1 MSNAI
6 VYNGE
11 KIELSNCLKKDPRSY
26 YNGWIFLKSDEYEY
40 AEFTCLPKG
49 MVIRLTNHP
58 EDDKFYANGD
68 YNGKYKIPNVLFNTY
83 HLGKTKSSQIF
94 QINENTFFLKGRL
107 NATERSEF
115 EPPKVPKKEKT
126 IYQEIDFDNLV
137 MLNDSLSSRTIK
149 WNLRENILLLIVIMG
164 SSIFP

>member
-107 NATERSEF
+107 NAT
-115 EPPKVPKKEKT
+115 
-126 IYQEIDFDNLV
+126 
-137 MLNDSLSSRTIK
+137 
-149 WNLRENILLLIVIMG
+149 
-164 SSIFP
+164 

>member
-58 EDDKFYANGD
+58 
-68 YNGKYKIPNVLFNTY
+68 
-83 HLGKTKSSQIF
+83 
-94 QINENTFFLKGRL
+94 
-107 NATERSEF
+107 
-115 EPPKVPKKEKT
+115 
-126 IYQEIDFDNLV
+126 
-137 MLNDSLSSRTIK
+137 
-149 WNLRENILLLIVIMG
+149 
-164 SSIFP
+164 